1 MPASY
6 RREVEYDRNRP
17 SRVNPPED
25 DFEAAL
31 ADEVHEVFVNPAHVT
46 VSGPHFVTGINPE
59 ALEDRGCANCG
70 EPNVDGV
77 CVLCWDGEDDY
88 RHVLEPENF

>member
-1 MPASY
+1 MPDSY
-6 RREVEYDRNRP
+6 RWAVEYDRNRP

-31 ADEVHEVFVNPAHVT
+31 ADEMHEVF
-46 VSGPHFVTGINPE
+46 
-59 ALEDRGCANCG
+59 DRGCANCG

-77 CVLCWDGEDDY
+77 CVLCYSGDDDY
-88 RHVLEPENF
+88 RHVLEPESF